1 VPHPF
6 VLFPHDAG
14 WPVSLS
20 ALDRPPDQL
29 RILGRLPSL
38 KGAIAI
44 VGTRVADDDALA
56 FTHDLAADLAAEG
69 RTIVSGGAIGVDA
82 AAHRGALSVGGATVV
97 VLPTGFAPSYP
108 EEHRTLFREVVER
121 GGALVTE
128 QPDELAPH
136 PGTFLAR
143 NRIIAALAERV
154 VVTQAPFKSGALSTA
169 AAARKLEKPVFA
181 VPQAPWEGRGAG
193 FIDLVRR
200 GALICTSPRDVL
212 SLPALKRPAELNS
225 AAEREGILGDFEGL
239 DDRSRAILGAMGR
252 GARHADALA
261 ADLGMALPALLT
273 GLLEL
278 ELAGRLVRLPDGRY
292 RPHGRYR
299 LPRK

>member
-1 VPHPF
+1 M
-6 VLFPHDAG
+6 LG
-14 WPVSLS
+14 TL
-20 ALDRPPDQL
+20 PPLQ
-29 RILGRLPSL
+29 
-38 KGAIAI
+38 GAIAI

-56 FTHDLAADLAAEG
+56 FTHDLACDLAAQG

-82 AAHRGALSVGGATVV
+82 AAHRGALAAGGATVV
-97 VLPTGFAPSYP
+97 VLPTGFAPPYP
-108 EEHRTLFREVVER
+108 EEHRGLFREVVER

-136 PGTFLAR
+136 AGTFLAR

-154 VVTQAPFKSGALSTA
+154 VVTQAPLKSGALSTA

-181 VPQAPWEGRGAG
+181 VPQAPWEARGSG
-193 FIDLVRR
+193 FVELVRR
-200 GALICTSPRDVL
+200 GAQICTSPRDVL

-225 AAEREGILGDFEGL
+225 ADERGGILGDFEGL
-239 DDRSRAILGAMGR
+239 DDCSRAILGAMGSR
-252 GARHADALA
+252 ARHADALA
-261 ADLGMALPALLT
+261 TDLGMALPALLA

-278 ELAGRLVRLPDGRY
+278 ELAGRLERLPDGRY

-299 LPRK
+299 LSRK

>member
-1 VPHPF
+1 
-6 VLFPHDAG
+6 VLG
-14 WPVSLS
+14 QL
-20 ALDRPPDQL
+20 PPL
-29 RILGRLPSL
+29 A
-38 KGAIAI
+38 GAIAI
-44 VGTRVADDDALA
+44 VGTRVADDEALA

-97 VLPTGFAPSYP
+97 VLPTGLARPYP

-128 QPDELAPH
+128 QPDGLAPL

-169 AAARKLEKPVFA
+169 AAARKLEKLVFA
-181 VPQAPWEGRGAG
+181 VPQAPWEARGAG
-193 FIDLVRR
+193 FMDLVRR

-212 SLPALKRPAELNS
+212 SLPALKRPTELNS
-225 AAEREGILGDFEGL
+225 AAERGGILGDFEGL
-239 DDRSRAILGAMGR
+239 DDTSRAILGAMGR
-252 GARHADALA
+252 RARHADALA
-261 ADLGMALPALLT
+261 TDLGLALPALLT
-273 GLLEL
+273 SLLEL
-278 ELAGRLVRLPDGRY
+278 ELSGRLERLPDGRY
-292 RPHGRYR
+292 R